1 MPKLNQI
8 IAVEKGVKSKSY
20 AELTEAHHA
29 VQKAPLLSGIART
42 YQPKDEEGEQL
53 PPESTRVQVRT
64 EEVLRDIAATL
75 TKLFDVTAAKDA
87 TNCVAKANV
96 VVEDQTLLADVPVS
110 YLLFLEKQLTDMQT
124 FIRKLPVLDAA
135 ESWAFNESADCWS
148 TDPVRTIRTKKV
160 PRNHVKAEATEKH
173 PAQVEVYYEDVA
185 IGYWTTVKFSG
196 ALPATRVSEILDR
209 VEKLQQAVKFARE
222 EANGTQAVDR
232 KVGEKVFGYL
242 FR

>member
-20 AELTEAHHA
+20 AELTEAHHS

-64 EEVLRDIAATL
+64 EEVLRGIAATL
-75 TKLFDVTAAKDA
+75 SKLFDVTATKDA

-96 VVEDQTLLADVPVS
+96 VVDDQTLLSDVPVS

-124 FIRKLPVLDAA
+124 FIRKLPVLDSA
-135 ESWAFNESADCWS
+135 ESWTFNDSADCWS
-148 TDPVRTIRTKKV
+148 TEPVRTIRTKKV
-160 PRNHVKAEATEKH
+160 PRNHVKAEATDKH

-196 ALPATRVSEILDR
+196 ALPAKRVSEILER

-222 EANGTQAVDR
+222 EANGTEVVDR